1 MMPSASGSFET
12 KQPITKKERMS
23 VKNTQ
28 SLRRIVAALL
38 ALTILALVP
47 VSTVNGQGTGTVAQL
62 VEFPS
67 GELMPFCRDL
77 ETPTDNVTALEA
89 TGLDLAIK
97 DYGYGLTV
105 CAIEGLG
112 CPEENCFCEC
122 PLPECTQWT
131 FFRWN
136 TAQGA
141 WETTDDTTVQA
152 GDVVAWL
159 WTQLD
164 TTADWPWPPAETPSL
179 ENVTLNKICEL
190 EEEQRFQ
197 REFVPEPGTVLL
209 LAGGLA
215 GLAGYAGLRLR
226 STRRHYS

>member
-1 MMPSASGSFET
+1 MTPSTSRSFET
-12 KQPITKKERMS
+12 RQPITKKERKS

-28 SLRRIVAALL
+28 SLRRTVAALL

-47 VSTVNGQGTGTVAQL
+47 ASTVHGQSTGTVAQL
-62 VEFPS
+62 VESPS

-77 ETPTDNVTALEA
+77 ETPADNVTALKA
-89 TGLDLAIK
+89 TGLDLTIK
-97 DYGYGLTV
+97 DYGFGLTV

-141 WETTDDTTVQA
+141 WETTDDTTVKA

-159 WTQLD
+159 WTELD
-164 TTADWPWPPAETPSL
+164 TTGDWPWPPAETPSL
-179 ENVTLNKICEL
+179 ENVNLNEICEM
-190 EEEQRFQ
+190 EEEQRLQ

-209 LAGGLA
+209 LGGGLA
-215 GLAGYAGLRLR
+215 GLAAYSGLSLR
-226 STRRHYS
+226 GRRRQSS

>member
-1 MMPSASGSFET
+1 
-12 KQPITKKERMS
+12 MS
-23 VKNTQ
+23 MKNV
-28 SLRRIVAALL
+28 LRWGRLATVVGGMVALL
-38 ALTILALVP
+38 CVP
-47 VSTVNGQGTGTVAQL
+47 AVAYSQDTATVAQL

-77 ETPTDNVTALEA
+77 ETPTDNITALKA

-97 DYGYGLTV
+97 DWGFGFTV

-112 CPEENCFCEC
+112 CSEDDCFCEC

-136 TAQGA
+136 KATGA
-141 WETTDDTTVQA
+141 WETTEDTTVKA

-159 WTQLD
+159 WTELD

-190 EEEQRFQ
+190 EEQQRFL
-197 REFVPEPGTVLL
+197 REFVPEPGTFLL
-209 LAGGLA
+209 LGGGLA
-215 GLAGYAGLRLR
+215 GLAGYASLKLRA
-226 STRRHYS
+226 SKDEAA

>member
-1 MMPSASGSFET
+1 
-12 KQPITKKERMS
+12 MS
-23 VKNTQ
+23 EKNV
-28 SLRRIVAALL
+28 LRWYRLATVVGAMVTLL
-38 ALTILALVP
+38 LVP
-47 VSTVNGQGTGTVAQL
+47 AATAYSQDTATVAQL

-77 ETPTDNVTALEA
+77 ESPTDNITALKA
-89 TGLDLAIK
+89 TGLDLTIK
-97 DYGYGLTV
+97 DWGWGLTL

-112 CPEENCFCEC
+112 CPEDNCWCEC

-136 TAQGA
+136 TASRA
-141 WETTDDTTVQA
+141 WETTEDTTIRA

-159 WTQLD
+159 WTGLD

-190 EEEQRFQ
+190 EEEQRFL

-209 LAGGLA
+209 LGGGLA
-215 GLAGYAGLRLR
+215 GLAGYATLKVRAHKGEVA
-226 STRRHYS
+226 